1 MKFGIYSCYLQYLKI
16 LRSSK
21 LKNCTAFEN
30 QAQLTSFFLSTI
42 ISWNVLNTNLG
53 NSSSLVMSKTN
64 VSLNLTDNLTD
75 KLLLN

>member
-42 ISWNVLNTNLG
+42 FSWNVLNTNLG

>member
-16 LRSSK
+16 LWSSK

-30 QAQLTSFFLSTI
+30 QAQLRSFFLSTI
-42 ISWNVLNTNLG
+42 FSWNVLNTNLG

-75 KLLLN
+75 KPLLN